1 MGLGSN
7 FGHILTFDGRCYDQ
21 PQKMISKQYMQRKTY
36 TVSEIT
42 SDIKNLL
49 EEKFPFI
56 WVSGEISN
64 FSIPY
69 SGHYYF
75 TLKDDQSQISAVMFR
90 GQNRSLKFA
99 PENGMV
105 ITGFGRISVYEP
117 RGTYQMIFEYL
128 EPMGAGALQKAFEQL
143 KNRLEL
149 EGLFDKKYKKP
160 IPFLPKKTGI
170 VTSPGGA
177 VLHDIIKVIDRRFPN
192 THLEIVPCKVQGN
205 GAEKEIKA
213 GIELLN
219 ARPPDKQAD
228 LIIVA
233 RGGGALEDLAAFN
246 SEDVAR
252 AIFASKIPV
261 ISAVGHETDYT
272 ICDFTADLRAPTPS
286 AAAELAVPQKDE
298 LEKKCYDLLRSLK
311 VNFYKNIEQRNTI
324 LKSLSNRLVDPE
336 KKLVDLRLKTDDITS
351 RLFRIIFN
359 SLKQKQEDLKWRI
372 EILQAKSP
380 LRSITSLDEKLEQIN
395 CSSSHFVKIYL
406 INKRTLLKEL
416 FVRLQAVNPNSIL
429 DRGYS
434 ITRTIPERIVVK
446 DASSVAISDKL
457 EIMVRNGTILCKVEG
472 KINNG
477 KTDI

>member
-1 MGLGSN
+1 
-7 FGHILTFDGRCYDQ
+7 
-21 PQKMISKQYMQRKTY
+21 MQREIY

-42 SDIKNLL
+42 SDIKDLL
-49 EEKFPFI
+49 EENFPFI

-75 TLKDDQSQISAVMFR
+75 TLKDDNSQISSVMFR

-99 PENGMV
+99 PENGMA

-117 RGTYQMIFEYL
+117 RGTYQIIFEYL

-143 KNRLEL
+143 KNRLEF
-149 EGLFDKKYKKP
+149 EGLFDTKHKLLF
-160 IPFLPKKTGI
+160 PFLPKKIGV
-170 VTSPGGA
+170 VTSLSGA
-177 VLHDIIKVIDRRFPN
+177 VLHDILKIIDRRFPN
-192 THLEIVPCKVQGN
+192 IHIEIAPCKVQGD
-205 GAEKEIKA
+205 GAEKEITA
-213 GIELLN
+213 GLKLLN

-233 RGGGALEDLAAFN
+233 RGGGAIEDLAAFN

-252 AIFASKIPV
+252 AVFASKIPV

-286 AAAELAVPQKDE
+286 AAAEIAVPQKDE

-324 LKSLSNRLVDPE
+324 LNGLSTRLIDPE

-351 RLFRIIFN
+351 RLVRIIFN
-359 SLKQKQEDLKWRI
+359 SLKQKQKDLKWRI
-372 EILQAKSP
+372 QILQAKSP
-380 LRSITSLDEKLEQIN
+380 LKLIISLDEKLEQIN
-395 CSSSHFVKIYL
+395 YNLSNFAKIYL
-406 INKRTLLKEL
+406 INKRALLKEL
-416 FVRLQAVNPNSIL
+416 SVRLKAVNPASIL

-446 DASSVAISDKL
+446 DAASVAISEKL
-457 EIMVRNGTILCKVEG
+457 EIMVHKGTILCKVEG
-472 KINNG
+472 KNNNG